1 MSKVL
6 TTTSLSKKYGAV
18 HVVKDLSLE
27 VEKGSVFGLLGPNGS
42 GKTTTLSMLLD
53 IIPADTGAYQWFGE
67 APSHTNRKKIGS
79 IIETPNFIGY
89 LSAERNLKMVA
100 EIKGTDAQDIANVLE
115 TVRLTE
121 YKDKP
126 FNTFS
131 LGMKQRLAIASAL
144 LAQPEVLLL
153 DEPTNGLDPHGIVE
167 IRNLLMAIS
176 KKGVTIIIASHILDE
191 IEKICT
197 HVAIIKRGQLLVQ
210 GRVDEILT
218 NDCILELKANDMER
232 LSKALKK
239 YSLSSQIT
247 KEQDKYIVKFPSMI
261 KNHELNEFLFGEGV
275 VLSHLASRKKN
286 LELQFLEITK

>member
-89 LSAERNLKMVA
+89 LSAERNLKLVA